1 MILAQTNSQR
11 SDKAIIF
18 YNMSD
23 VVPDYFMDKLWNI
36 ICYRYSYL
44 RKLDLIVERR

>member
-1 MILAQTNSQR
+1 MILIQTNSQR
-11 SDKAIIF
+11 SDRKRIF

-23 VVPDYFMDKLWNI
+23 VVPDYFMDKVWNI

-44 RKLDLIVERR
+44 RKLGLIVERR